1 VSRSELTFA
10 LLLLLGITVSGMAV
24 VYVKYLSRTLFS
36 ELQELRGERD
46 AMEIHRLRLQLEE
59 GSLATYGRV
68 EQTARTRLKMHI
80 PRRGEVVVLGGAH
93 GG

>member
-59 GSLATYGRV
+59 GSLATYSRV
-68 EQTARTRLKMHI
+68 EQTARTHLKMHI